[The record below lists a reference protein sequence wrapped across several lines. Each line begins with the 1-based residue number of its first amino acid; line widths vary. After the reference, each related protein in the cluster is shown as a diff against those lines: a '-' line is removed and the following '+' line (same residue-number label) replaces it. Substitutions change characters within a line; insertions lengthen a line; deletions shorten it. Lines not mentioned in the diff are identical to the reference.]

1 VTPSPRPRPKAR
13 RKPRTQEGQTAADRQ
28 RDQRRVARDRQ
39 AQQDLRRRLDQP
51 DVLPQRDDDG
61 PYRP

>member
-1 VTPSPRPRPKAR
+1 MPR
-13 RKPRTQEGQTAADRQ
+13 RKPKQAKPPRSDKTDRQ

-51 DVLPQRDDDG
+51 DTLQQRDDDG

>member
-1 VTPSPRPRPKAR
+1 MRPSRPTKS
-13 RKPRTQEGQTAADRQ
+13 KPRTEKDVRQ

-39 AQQDLRRRLDQP
+39 AQQDLRRRLDQA
-51 DVLPQRDDDG
+51 DVLPQRDDDDG